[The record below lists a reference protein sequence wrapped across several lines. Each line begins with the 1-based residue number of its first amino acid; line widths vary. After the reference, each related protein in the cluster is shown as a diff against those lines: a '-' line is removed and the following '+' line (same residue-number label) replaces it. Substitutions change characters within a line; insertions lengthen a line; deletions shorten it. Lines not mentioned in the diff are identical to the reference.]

1 MIRITI
7 DSFRADYPSD
17 AAEALHRIA
26 DAIAENEKL
35 VMITNPSVDTI
46 RYEVEELCEFCDG
59 EGEIN
64 GKKCFNC
71 NVDYDAER
79 EGK

>member
-1 MIRITI
+1 MIRVTI

-26 DAIAENEKL
+26 DAIAEDERL
-35 VMITNPSVDTI
+35 IMITNPSVDTI

-59 EGEIN
+59 EKETQDGRP
-64 GKKCFNC
+64 CFNC
-71 NVDYDAER
+71 NEPDHDPEQ
-79 EGK
+79 